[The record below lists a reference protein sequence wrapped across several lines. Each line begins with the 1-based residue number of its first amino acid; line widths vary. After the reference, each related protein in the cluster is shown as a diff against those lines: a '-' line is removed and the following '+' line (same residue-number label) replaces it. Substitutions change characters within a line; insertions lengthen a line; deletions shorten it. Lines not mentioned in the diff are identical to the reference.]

1 MTFKHFLFS
10 LISGL
15 LLVSFPNIAA
25 EKILRYTDHEPYGGM
40 RTQLIKEVLFAEIG
54 KESQGRLKIEPHWNG
69 EIAISYDA
77 LATISDGSK
86 ADMGIVVP
94 EYTAKQLPLHQIF
107 KSFAIGPEHGA
118 SQVEFFRRVY
128 AEIPELNAEIE
139 RNNVVNLQFFLGY
152 PVGFF
157 STKPIMKLTAL
168 QGTSWR
174 TASFWHRAYLVNT
187 GAKTVTLPWNKQI
200 TTALRDGKLDGLMVN
215 LDSGYD
221 IHAERAA
228 PNVLL
233 SPSLWLGHVYLL
245 TMNKHTWESLSTQ
258 DREAIQRAAITTQKA
273 LGQALDNNLINMVKT
288 LEQEGTHVR
297 YLTKAELEAWR
308 KAIGYQ
314 QEQAQWVAKQKAE
327 GIDNAREV
335 MQKVAN
341 LLDRT
346 IH

>member
-174 TASFWHRAYLVNT
+174 TASFWHQAYLVNT
-187 GAKTVTLPWNKQI
+187 GAKTVTLPWNEQI

-245 TMNKHTWESLSTQ
+245 TMNKYTWESLSTQ

>member
-25 EKILRYTDHEPYGGM
+25 EKILHYTDHEPYGGM

-187 GAKTVTLPWNKQI
+187 GAKTVTLPWNEQI

-245 TMNKHTWESLSTQ
+245 TMNKHTWKSLSTQ

-308 KAIGYQ
+308 KAIDYQ

>member
-107 KSFAIGPEHGA
+107 KSFAVGPEHGA

-187 GAKTVTLPWNKQI
+187 GAKTVTLPWNEQI

-273 LGQALDNNLINMVKT
+273 LDQALDNNLINMVKT

>member
-1 MTFKHFLFS
+1 
-10 LISGL
+10 
-15 LLVSFPNIAA
+15 
-25 EKILRYTDHEPYGGM
+25 
-40 RTQLIKEVLFAEIG
+40 
-54 KESQGRLKIEPHWNG
+54 
-69 EIAISYDA
+69 
-77 LATISDGSK
+77 
-86 ADMGIVVP
+86 
-94 EYTAKQLPLHQIF
+94 
-107 KSFAIGPEHGA
+107 
-118 SQVEFFRRVY
+118 
-128 AEIPELNAEIE
+128 
-139 RNNVVNLQFFLGY
+139 
-152 PVGFF
+152 
-157 STKPIMKLTAL
+157 MKLTAL

-187 GAKTVTLPWNKQI
+187 GAKTVTLPWNEQI

-297 YLTKAELEAWR
+297 YLTKAELR
-308 KAIGYQ
+308 PGGKRLVISKNKLSG
-314 QEQAQWVAKQKAE
+314 
-327 GIDNAREV
+327 
-335 MQKVAN
+335 
-341 LLDRT
+341 
-346 IH
+346 

>member
-157 STKPIMKLTAL
+157 STNPIMKLTAL

-187 GAKTVTLPWNKQI
+187 GAKTVTLPWNEQI

>member
-54 KESQGRLKIEPHWNG
+54 KESQGRLEIEPHWNG

-187 GAKTVTLPWNKQI
+187 GAKTVTLPWNEQI
-200 TTALRDGKLDGLMVN
+200 TTALHDGKLDGLMVN

>member
-107 KSFAIGPEHGA
+107 KSFAVGPEHGA

-187 GAKTVTLPWNKQI
+187 GAKTVTLPWNEQI
-200 TTALRDGKLDGLMVN
+200 TTALHDGKLDGLMVN

>member
-1 MTFKHFLFS
+1 MHYRQLLPFL
-10 LISGL
+10 LSGL
-15 LLVSFPNIAA
+15 LLISPPNFAA
-25 EKILRYTDHEPYGGM
+25 EKILRYTDHEPFGGM
-40 RTQLIKEVLFAEIG
+40 RPQLIQETFFAEIE

-69 EIAISYDA
+69 ETAISYDA
-77 LATISDGSK
+77 LATISDGGK

-107 KSFAIGPEHGA
+107 KSFAIGPDHGA

-128 AEIPELNAEIE
+128 AEIPEFNAELE

-157 STKPIMKLTAL
+157 STKPIQTLTDL
-168 QGTSWR
+168 QGTTWR
-174 TASFWHRAYLVNT
+174 TASFWHRAYLSHT
-187 GAKTVTLPWNKQI
+187 GAKTVTLPWNEQI
-200 TTALRDGKLDGLMVN
+200 TTALRDGQLDGLMVN

-288 LEQEGTHVR
+288 LEQEGAHVR
-297 YLTKAELEAWR
+297 YLKKSELDAWQ
-308 KAIGYQ
+308 KAIDYQ
-314 QEQAQWVAKQKAE
+314 QEQTQWVEKQKTE
-327 GIDNAREV
+327 GVDNAGEV
-335 MQKVAN
+335 IQKVAN
-341 LLDRT
+341 ILDETMR
-346 IH
+346 

>member
-1 MTFKHFLFS
+1 
-10 LISGL
+10 
-15 LLVSFPNIAA
+15 
-25 EKILRYTDHEPYGGM
+25 
-40 RTQLIKEVLFAEIG
+40 
-54 KESQGRLKIEPHWNG
+54 
-69 EIAISYDA
+69 
-77 LATISDGSK
+77 
-86 ADMGIVVP
+86 MGIVVP

-187 GAKTVTLPWNKQI
+187 GAKTVTLPWNEQI